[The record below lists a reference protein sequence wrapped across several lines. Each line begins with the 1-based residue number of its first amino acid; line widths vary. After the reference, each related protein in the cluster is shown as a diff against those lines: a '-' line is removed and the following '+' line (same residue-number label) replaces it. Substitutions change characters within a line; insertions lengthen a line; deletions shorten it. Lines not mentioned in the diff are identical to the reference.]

1 MSRTRDGDDREAT
14 VSIVL
19 NNYESEII
27 FVNVSTPEEFKVVY
41 SITDKAS
48 FQRASEQLETLKS
61 MLLLRGKA
69 VILVA
74 NKCEL
79 VRSRAVNVDD
89 GRELA
94 INYGAKFMEI
104 SVGMNHKCDDLLVGI
119 LHQLRLKEEAEPTE
133 PHTRSAW
140 TRNRSLMRA
149 SRKAKRL
156 INRVMGK
163 SDSKYKSCEDF
174 NK

>member
-1 MSRTRDGDDREAT
+1 MYRAGLDETAQDVAGW
-14 VSIVL
+14 VVVYSITDKASFQRA
-19 NNYESEII
+19 SEQLETLKSMLLLRGKADETAQD
-27 FVNVSTPEEFKVVY
+27 VAGWVVVY

-119 LHQLRLKEEAEPTE
+119 LHQLRLKEEAEPT
-133 PHTRSAW
+133 HDQ
-140 TRNRSLMRA
+140 L
-149 SRKAKRL
+149 
-156 INRVMGK
+156 
-163 SDSKYKSCEDF
+163 
-174 NK
+174 